1 MSTVS
6 APLPAGLGRAAW
18 FATIAGLCGSLVAIG
33 LARFAYTPLVPA
45 LIEAGWFS
53 AADTV
58 GLGAANFAGYLAG
71 AFLGRRIAAALGNR
85 AALRLLMVLVTAAFF
100 ACAWPLSIG
109 WFFAWRFV
117 SGVAG
122 GAIMVLGAT
131 SILPN
136 VPASRRGF
144 VGGVIFLGVGLG
156 IAASGLLVPPLL
168 RLGLRDTWI
177 GLGVLSLALTAV
189 SWLGWPRS
197 GPQTLPAAPK
207 PRAGRAV
214 LVLYGQ
220 YAANAFGLVPAMVL
234 LVDYVARGLGRG
246 AEEGAVYWVLYG
258 LAAIGGP
265 VLCGMLGDRFGFRRG
280 YRWALAV
287 QAVAVAVI
295 AVTADPVPLV
305 AATLVLGALTPG
317 IVPLVLGR
325 IQEVLPGDPF
335 AQRAAWS
342 RATTAFA
349 LLQAAGGYLYAFLFA
364 HSGED
369 YRLIFLIGAGALAA
383 AWVADVT
390 ASHVPRR
397 A

>member
-1 MSTVS
+1 MSSVS
-6 APLPAGLGRAAW
+6 APLPAGLGRSGW
-18 FATIAGLCGSLVAIG
+18 FATIAGLCGSLVAVG

-45 LIEAGWFS
+45 LIEAHWFS

-58 GLGAANFAGYLAG
+58 SLGAANFTGYLAG
-71 AFLGRRIAAALGNR
+71 AFLGRPVATALGNR
-85 AALRLLMVLVTAAFF
+85 VALRLLMVLVTAAFF
-100 ACAWPLSIG
+100 ACAWPLSIA
-109 WFFAWRFV
+109 WFFGWRFV
-117 SGVAG
+117 SGFAG

-168 RLGLRDTWI
+168 RLGLRETWI
-177 GLGVLSLALTAV
+177 GLGILSLGLTAV
-189 SWLGWPRS
+189 SWFGWPAA
-197 GPQTLPAAPK
+197 GPQAVRAAPE
-207 PRAGRAV
+207 PRAARPM

-234 LVDYVARGLGRG
+234 LVDHVARGLGRG
-246 AEEGAVYWVLYG
+246 AEEGAFYWVLYG

-265 VLCGMLGDRFGFRRG
+265 VLCGTLGDRFGFRPS

-287 QAVAVAVI
+287 QAVAVGLV
-295 AVTADPVPLV
+295 AVTAQPVVLV

-325 IQEVLPGDPF
+325 IQEMLPGDPL

-349 LLQAAGGYLYAFLFA
+349 LLQAIGGYFYAFLFA
-364 HSGED
+364 HTGED

-383 AWVADVT
+383 AWVADL
-390 ASHVPRR
+390 ASAR
-397 A
+397 AAALP